1 MASLTMAG
9 QSGASTTSFPALDR
23 RVHVCDRETPRVCPV
38 PPSAAGCH
46 IASGLAARGVRLV
59 FVQGGSGLQFAAV
72 VEDFD
77 APLSVLETRMAEPR
91 QLDAALVECQ
101 GRLEREIAVFQFLD
115 D

>member
-1 MASLTMAG
+1 MTGMPDTSIKDFEAAIAELESIVKKLEDGDLALEPSL
-9 QSGASTTSFPALDR
+9 ALY
-23 RVHVCDRETPRVCPV
+23 E
-38 PPSAAGCH
+38 
-46 IASGLAARGVRLV
+46 RGVRLV